1 MCERSGVLYTRI
13 FTRYGRFSGYG
24 LLTFEMNN
32 DLDELAAML
41 DSLSATTPA
50 SVPPSQRPQSVAP
63 SMEDLAS
70 LMDDLAGG
78 NQELNSMLGMR
89 PPQRASVSVSSAE
102 LAALM
107 NDLGGAPAGVY

>member
-1 MCERSGVLYTRI
+1 
-13 FTRYGRFSGYG
+13 
-24 LLTFEMNN
+24 MND

-41 DSLSATTPA
+41 ESLSATTPA
-50 SVPPSQRPQSVAP
+50 SILQNQRPQSLAP

-78 NQELNSMLGMR
+78 NQELNSMLGKR

-107 NDLGGAPAGVY
+107 NDLGGTPVGVYRIIQCITV